1 MPGHPGHSLLCLI
14 DPERSEGAEPSMAS
28 TWRSRFHRPNPVELA
43 TGMVTA
49 MTDRPDLVAEQR
61 AALKPHTTA
70 RRVLEEIV
78 LQGLQR
84 PPCLVTF
91 SGGRDSSA
99 LLAVSMHV
107 ARREGLSMPV
117 AFTFCYDNE
126 RETDETSWQELVL
139 KHLGV
144 DDWEVAHIGDRHDMV
159 GPLAQPFLIAHG
171 LVFPPTMY
179 NNTLPLARAR
189 GGTHISGEG
198 GDEIFGARRSTIL
211 RWILDNPKYLA
222 RRDHLKHTAMTLGPR
237 QSRTMAWRRTLDR
250 ILSEHLSYLHRDVR
264 EQFQIDLATHLASEP
279 FAFGRSL
286 GWHLRRK
293 MIVMLEEGLTAFSEE
308 NDVLHVDPFLEP
320 RFVAAFAR
328 MVDPLGLSTR
338 TDAMRA
344 LFSDV
349 LPDEVLSRTS
359 KALFNRGFLTDV
371 GRAFARSWD
380 GGGVDKEMV
389 DPVALRSAWL
399 SNWPPAQSFGLL
411 QAAWL
416 HAKGVELGGLGPGPY
431 GST

>member
-1 MPGHPGHSLLCLI
+1 
-14 DPERSEGAEPSMAS
+14 
-28 TWRSRFHRPNPVELA
+28 
-43 TGMVTA
+43 MVTA
-49 MTDRPDLVAEQR
+49 MTDRPDLVAEHG
-61 AALKPHTTA
+61 AVLKPRTTA
-70 RRVLEEIV
+70 RQVLEEIV

-91 SGGRDSSA
+91 SGGRDSSS

-107 ARREGLSMPV
+107 ARREGLPMPV
-117 AFTFCYDNE
+117 AFTFRYDGE
-126 RETDETSWQELVL
+126 EKTDETPWQELVI
-139 KHLGV
+139 KHLRV
-144 DDWEVAHIGDRHDMV
+144 DDWEVVHVGDRHDMV
-159 GPLAQPFLIAHG
+159 GPLAQPFLLAHG

-198 GDEIFGARRSTIL
+198 GDEILGEHRSTTL
-211 RWILDNPKYLA
+211 RLILDNPRYVTK
-222 RRDHLKHTAMTLGPR
+222 RSHLKHAALTLGPR
-237 QSRTMAWRRTLDR
+237 QSRIAAWRVSLGR
-250 ILSEHLSYLHRDVR
+250 ILSAPLSYLHREVR
-264 EQFQIDLATHLASEP
+264 EQFQIDLATHLTSEP
-279 FAFGRSL
+279 FACSRSL

-293 MIVMLEEGLTAFSEE
+293 GIVMHEEALTAFSEE
-308 NDVLHVDPFLEP
+308 NDVLHLDPFLEP

-328 MVDPLGLSTR
+328 MVGPLGLATR

-349 LPDEVLSRTS
+349 LPDEILSRTS
-359 KALFNRGFLTDV
+359 KAVFNRGFLTDV

-399 SNWPPAQSFGLL
+399 SDWPPSQSFGLL

-416 HAKGVELGGLGPGPY
+416 HAQGEEVGGLRPGP
-431 GST
+431 